1 MDSLNSLTYP
11 RRLFL
16 WLLGYSALLVGCFI
30 IFQYNRERE
39 FKSGEMNTRLQTI
52 NTYIL
57 TELEQGKDISQ
68 ISLRDFHPF
77 DDIRVSVISDEG
89 RVVYDN
95 SIDVLPG
102 KNHLDREEIRSAV
115 AGGSGYTVR
124 RHSESTGNY
133 YFYSATRGDNGYIV
147 RTAVPY
153 SISLSALL
161 KPDISFLWI
170 MSIVTLAM
178 CMLGYFATRRVGQ
191 HVTRLKKFADDV
203 EKGTKI
209 SDTEPFPNDE
219 LGSISNNIVRLYA
232 RLQQANTEREREHK
246 TALYEQ
252 REKERI
258 KKQLTNNINH
268 ELKTPVA
275 SIKICVETLLA
286 HPEMDSAKHDR
297 FLQRCLTDADRLQ
310 KLLKDVALITR
321 MDEGSAAIMKDGT
334 DLSAIIRAVADDRR
348 IVADSREIAIVNDV
362 KGPLEMSGNPSL
374 LEAIFSNLID
384 NAIAYSGG
392 TTVKIALISEDER
405 KIVVNVADDG
415 SGVAAEHLPRLFER
429 FYRIDKGRSRA
440 AGGTGLGLS
449 IVKNAV
455 ALHGG
460 TITAENA
467 STGGLCF
474 RITLSRRS
482 AAV

>member
-246 TALYEQ
+246 AALYEQ

-321 MDEGSAAIMKDGT
+321 MDEGAAAIVKEDT

-449 IVKNAV
+449 IVKNAI